1 MRIRGRSNVKS
12 LRGRPDVEFH
22 GPRVIAYR
30 KSTFRT
36 SEFEDAV
43 QVVEGILERIP
54 QSVILELKETD

>member
-1 MRIRGRSNVKS
+1 M
-12 LRGRPDVEFH
+12 EFH

-30 KSTFRT
+30 KSTFKT

-54 QSVILELKETD
+54 QSVIRELKETD